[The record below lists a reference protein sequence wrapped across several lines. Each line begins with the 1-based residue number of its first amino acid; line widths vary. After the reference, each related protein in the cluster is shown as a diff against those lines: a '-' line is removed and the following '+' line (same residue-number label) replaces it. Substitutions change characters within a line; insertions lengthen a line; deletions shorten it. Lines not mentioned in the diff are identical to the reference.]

1 MSAFTLFCPKCDT
14 FLIDTGQ
21 GRALDTCPDCGWA
34 RPTGA
39 GGEGEPIGDPIPLE
53 ARPRR
58 DSRAIVAGGHLWLA
72 GSTDEAGFILCL
84 PLASAAGE
92 TDVVRVP
99 LDPQAVAADLA
110 SDGAHI
116 FVAPDDIDLPS
127 TEKALVAYDAADGEE
142 AWRYPT
148 TARVLTP
155 AAWAEGAVCFASEK
169 AVYAVDSGSHQ
180 QRWVAD
186 VPVNVRTTPTMASQA
201 VIVAGARAD
210 GRPLRA
216 LSLEDGR
223 ELWRYAHEDGF
234 SRTPYPLE
242 GAVYAVAGLARSGA
256 LYALDVA
263 SGEPLW
269 RHPYVPP
276 RRTSRGV
283 ITCPPVAAGDLV
295 LIGCGDYFP
304 EAPGY
309 ALHAVDRRTG
319 ELRWRVRTEKHL
331 RVRVGVAGDCVVC
344 ADDSGQVLGLS
355 LADGEQRWQADL
367 GRAAATVPAF
377 YGDTAFIGDSRG
389 RVHGLRW
396 RPPEALPTE
405 PAEAFQTRGEWAMAA
420 AAFALAGDL
429 SAAGR
434 ALLRTNDPEH
444 ALRLFEMADDTE
456 GRMECLGRLGQ
467 WTIVIDIHEQS
478 GDRRA
483 LADAHRQARN
493 HRQASGLY
501 ADLGE
506 WPLAADEYE
515 QAGEPEDLLHAARIC
530 RVHLDQNERTSRLY
544 LQVAE
549 AHGEAGRWG
558 QAWPLF
564 RRGGQ
569 RDRAL
574 DCLQQALEE
583 CEAERLDAQAAQLCR
598 EWAELEIELAERRA
612 LGDQGIAEWLEKGAH
627 YCVLANQAELAAEC
641 RERAAQI
648 METPRFLVEISA
660 PPEARFMEGRQTL
673 ITVRLTNVGYGPA
686 KSVKVRLAGDVEEPY
701 PEHDFGEV
709 VREKPDSWDMAG
721 VVPLRSGQLCLR
733 VELDYASYRIGQP
746 GAAQIEQPIEVD
758 ESSPLAWAKR
768 AVKGGAPVQFV
779 VEKMIA
785 PGATNNEMT
794 VTDSAIVARSGIH
807 LGSEA
812 AAPEFDAGGLVAQI
826 TDSIVVGSSTPA
838 IEGTKPS
845 VGEAEPAVHCAACGA
860 AHGSGAAL
868 CPGCGSRLCCRC
880 GHPLADTGRFCNAC
894 GADQVTEGPAET
906 STPELD

>member
-1 MSAFTLFCPKCDT
+1 
-14 FLIDTGQ
+14 
-21 GRALDTCPDCGWA
+21 
-34 RPTGA
+34 
-39 GGEGEPIGDPIPLE
+39 
-53 ARPRR
+53 
-58 DSRAIVAGGHLWLA
+58 VAGGHLWLA
-72 GSTDEAGFILCL
+72 ASSDEAGFIVGV

-110 SDGAHI
+110 GDGVHI
-116 FVAPDDIDLPS
+116 FVTPDDIDLPS
-127 TEKALVAYDAADGEE
+127 TEKALVAYDAVTGQE

-155 AAWAEGAVCFASEK
+155 AAWAEGVVCFTSEK

-201 VIVAGARAD
+201 VIVAGARTE

-234 SRTPYPLE
+234 SRSPFALE

-256 LYALDVA
+256 LYALDAA

-269 RHPYVPP
+269 PHPNVPP

-283 ITCPPVAAGDLV
+283 ITCPPVAAGELV

-331 RVRVGVAGDCVVC
+331 RVRVGVAGDSVVC
-344 ADDSGQVLGLS
+344 ADDSGQVLGLA

-367 GRAAATVPAF
+367 GRGAATVPAF
-377 YGDTAFIGDSRG
+377 HGDTAFIADVRG
-389 RVHGLRW
+389 QVHGLRW

-405 PAEAFQTRGEWAMAA
+405 PAGAYQARGEWVMATA
-420 AAFALAGDL
+420 AYALAGDL

-434 ALLRTNDPEH
+434 ALLPANDPEH

-456 GRMECLGRLGQ
+456 GRIECLGRLGR

-483 LADAHRQARN
+483 LADAHRQAGN
-493 HRQASGLY
+493 HRRASELY
-501 ADLGE
+501 AELGE

-515 QAGEPEDLLHAARIC
+515 QAGEPEDLLNAARIC
-530 RVHLDQNERTSRLY
+530 QEHLDQDERTSRLY

-549 AHGEAGRWG
+549 AHGEAGQW
-558 QAWPLF
+558 QAAWPLF

-583 CEAERLDAQAAQLCR
+583 CEAERLDAEAAQLCR
-598 EWAELEIELAERRA
+598 EWANLEIELAGRRA

-627 YCVLANQAELAAEC
+627 YCVLANQAELALEC

-648 METPRFLVEISA
+648 METPRFLLEISA
-660 PPEARFMEGRQTL
+660 PPEARFIEDRQTL

-686 KSVKVRLAGDVEEPY
+686 RSVRVRLAGDVEKPY

-709 VREKPDSWDMAG
+709 MKEKPRTWDTAP
-721 VVPLRSGQLCLR
+721 VVPLRGGQLCLR
-733 VELDYASYRIGQP
+733 VELDYLSYRVGQS
-746 GAAQIEQPIEVD
+746 GSIEIEQPITVD
-758 ESSPLAWAKR
+758 DSSALGWAKR

-812 AAPEFDAGGLVAQI
+812 AGPESGAGSTVAEI

-838 IEGTKPS
+838 LEAAKAP
-845 VGEAEPAVHCAACGA
+845 VGEDESAVHCAACGA
-860 AHGSGAAL
+860 VHEPGAAR
-868 CPGCGSRLCCRC
+868 CPGCGARLCRQC
-880 GHPLADTGRFCNAC
+880 GHPLTEDDRFCSGC
-894 GADQVTEGPAET
+894 GAEQVTERPADA
-906 STPELD
+906 STPELDKRKKIGTTEARRTRRGRNDKNVGGT